1 MITIEQNQTEGPVQV
16 PAREG
21 LAPVET
27 GVELHFPAGL
37 LGFEANQHFRLI
49 RDTDLE
55 PYQWMKGLDAEHAFL
70 VIPPGYVVE
79 NYNIEISDED
89 QELLGMNKP
98 DDALVV
104 NIATWHPDESV
115 TINLKGPIVYNKE
128 TLQARQ
134 VIPLNAPDLSLAH
147 PMGN

>member
-1 MITIEQNQTEGPVQV
+1 MITIEKTRTDGPVHV

-21 LAPVET
+21 IAPVET

-49 RDTDLE
+49 RDADLE

-70 VIPPGYVVE
+70 VIPPGYVAE

-89 QELLGMNKP
+89 QELLGIKNP
-98 DDALVV
+98 DDALVL
-104 NIATWHPDESV
+104 NIATWHPDETV
-115 TINLKGPIVYNKE
+115 TINLKGPIVYNKA
-128 TLQARQ
+128 TMQARQ